1 MAGRV
6 IRALRMTGYDWTTVQ
21 GSSEHGTRAAQHIDV
36 SQARYVTMAVRLHEG
51 TFPANATLKVQ
62 AYADGYTSEDPTKVF
77 GTGPVGEVEI
87 TSQNTA
93 PFYKTVEL
101 DAGLMGAMLTIV
113 VLAEQPGT
121 PGIHGDH

>member
-1 MAGRV
+1 M
-6 IRALRMTGYDWTTVQ
+6 
-21 GSSEHGTRAAQHIDV
+21 
-36 SQARYVTMAVRLHEG
+36 
-51 TFPANATLKVQ
+51 
-62 AYADGYTSEDPTKVF
+62 
-77 GTGPVGEVEI
+77 EI

-121 PGIHGDH
+121 PGTFTATISVDLILRD